1 VSRRRGLG
9 TGGGR
14 RRCSDGP
21 NRRGRCGRCA
31 GDDGELVR
39 LIYGVGF
46 VPRRSRR
53 VTGGVLA
60 AAFSSCW
67 AMMLFCNEMDG
78 EKWSGGSAEMRG
90 GLGYQKEVAG
100 SPGRVG
106 IDDGRRQYCGAPA
119 CNLRSLAA

>member
-1 VSRRRGLG
+1 
-9 TGGGR
+9 
-14 RRCSDGP
+14 
-21 NRRGRCGRCA
+21 
-31 GDDGELVR
+31 
-39 LIYGVGF
+39 
-46 VPRRSRR
+46 

-67 AMMLFCNEMDG
+67 AMMLFCNELDG

-90 GLGYQKEVAG
+90 GLGYQKEAAG